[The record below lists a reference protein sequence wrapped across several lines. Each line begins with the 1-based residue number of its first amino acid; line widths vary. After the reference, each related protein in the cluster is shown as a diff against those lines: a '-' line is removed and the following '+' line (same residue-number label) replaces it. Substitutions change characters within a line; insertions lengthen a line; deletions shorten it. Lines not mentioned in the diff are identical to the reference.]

1 MLKMRQVKAST
12 GYTFET
18 TEPVRNRY
26 SLNEITE
33 WCHEQFGPEFVGEY
47 WWNCN
52 CANRDYG
59 FVNFYE
65 ATPAMLFKMRWC

>member
-47 WWNCN
+47 
-52 CANRDYG
+52 
-59 FVNFYE
+59 
-65 ATPAMLFKMRWC
+65 